1 MRFLKEIFGRAR
13 GPYSRSS
20 GLPETFDPERKP
32 NVGDI
37 YGFRTLPYT
46 KFAPLE
52 TGRFAAFKIVSI
64 SDEHIGVVVLSGIWD
79 RYPSLHDVTG
89 ADILRENRF
98 SWNNKVAAFSTLL
111 KNWNEITRL
120 DPVLVETLSLSAAE
134 REVARGIEQGRSGV
148 RYAAIQWVS
157 LMAEGEWRWHHD
169 RAAFE
174 EEAKLKQSEDKAKRQ
189 AEQQRYDRRLKAITF
204 DQLLNETQF
213 ESWTPSP
220 PFPPQAF
227 IEEARATLR
236 EACNNLQSMGPKPP
250 KPKVRAVIK
259 RTVEWFN
266 EADVRYG
273 EVIETEERE
282 GIYLALEEMCHAAK
296 QKDLVDEIDQWRN
309 W

>member
-1 MRFLKEIFGRAR
+1 MRLFSNIFGRKR
-13 GPYSRSS
+13 QLGPDSYEPPNS
-20 GLPETFDPERKP
+20 FDPDRRPE
-32 NVGDI
+32 VGDV

-64 SDEHIGVVVLSGIWD
+64 SDEHIGVVVLSGIWN
-79 RYPSLHDVTG
+79 RYPSLREVTG

-111 KNWNEITRL
+111 KNWNEVTRF
-120 DPVLVETLSLSAAE
+120 DPVLIGNPSLSAAE
-134 REVARGIEQGRSGV
+134 REVALGIEQRRSGV
-148 RYAAIQWVS
+148 RYAAIHWVS
-157 LMAEGEWRWHHD
+157 QIAEGEWRWQHD
-169 RAAFE
+169 RAALE
-174 EEAKLKQSEDKAKRQ
+174 REAELKQADDQAKRQ
-189 AEQQRYDRRLKAITF
+189 AEQTRYDGRLKVLTF
-204 DQLLNETQF
+204 DQLLSETLF

-227 IEEARATLR
+227 IEEARTTLR
-236 EACNNLQSMGPKPP
+236 AACQDLLSMGPKPP

-273 EVIETEERE
+273 EVIETEERDS
-282 GIYLALEEMCHAAK
+282 IYLALEEICHAAK
-296 QKDLVDEIDQWRN
+296 QKGLVEEIDQWRT

>member
-1 MRFLKEIFGRAR
+1 MRLFNTIFGRKR
-13 GPYSRSS
+13 QLIPDSS
-20 GLPETFDPERKP
+20 EPPNSFDPDRRPE
-32 NVGDI
+32 VGDV

-64 SDEHIGVVVLSGIWD
+64 SDEHIGVVVLSGIWN
-79 RYPSLHDVTG
+79 RYPSLREVTG

-98 SWNNKVAAFSTLL
+98 SWNNKVAAFSTPL
-111 KNWNEITRL
+111 KNWNEITRF
-120 DPVLVETLSLSAAE
+120 DPILIGNPSLSAAE
-134 REVARGIEQGRSGV
+134 REVAPGIEQGRSGV
-148 RYAAIQWVS
+148 RYAAIHWVS
-157 LMAEGEWRWHHD
+157 LIAEGEWRWQHD
-169 RAAFE
+169 RAALE
-174 EEAKLKQSEDKAKRQ
+174 KEAELKQADDQAKRH
-189 AEQQRYDRRLKAITF
+189 AEQTRYDGRLRGLTF
-204 DQLLNETQF
+204 DQLLSEKLF
-213 ESWTPSP
+213 EGWTPSP

-227 IEEARATLR
+227 IEEARAKLR
-236 EACNNLQSMGPKPP
+236 EACQDLLSMGPKPP

-282 GIYLALEEMCHAAK
+282 SIYLALEEICHAAK
-296 QKDLVDEIDQWRN
+296 QKGLVEEIDQWRT